1 MRHLNRFN
9 ENWTP
14 DESRLVKDFT
24 DDDKKFFDSVFAEFI
39 DMGATSELYESEI
52 THFEGGM
59 GGRSYKQKIK
69 RYRIFLNLANMAS
82 KKCSK
87 FNIVGPRI
95 TDLVKYTEELNE
107 LVLEVQSCFYK
118 IKEEENYQYIGSHTY
133 TNKESKVNLKYDGY
147 DEGDVPDR
155 FNIVL
160 SLYK

>member
-1 MRHLNRFN
+1 MKNLKKFN
-9 ENWTP
+9 ENWIP

-39 DMGATSELYESEI
+39 DMGATSELYESEL

-82 KKCSK
+82 KKYRPS
-87 FNIVGPRI
+87 RI
-95 TDLVKYTEELNE
+95 IDLVKYTEELNE

-118 IKEEENYQYIGSHTY
+118 IKEEEDYQYIGSDTH
-133 TNKESKVNLKYDGY
+133 TNKDSKVNLNYGGY
-147 DEGDVPDR
+147 DEGEAPDR

>member
-1 MRHLNRFN
+1 MKNLKKFN

-59 GGRSYKQKIK
+59 GGRGYKQKVK

-82 KKCSK
+82 KKYRPS
-87 FNIVGPRI
+87 RI
-95 TDLVKYTEELNE
+95 IDLVKYTEELNE

-118 IKEEENYQYIGSHTY
+118 IKEEEDYQYIGSNTH
-133 TNKESKVNLKYDGY
+133 TNKESKVRLNYDGY
-147 DEGDVPDR
+147 DEGEVPDR
-155 FNIVL
+155 FNLIL
-160 SLYK
+160 QLYK

>member
-1 MRHLNRFN
+1 MKNLKKFN

-82 KKCSK
+82 KKYS
-87 FNIVGPRI
+87 PSRI
-95 TDLVKYTEELNE
+95 IDLVKYTEELNE

-118 IKEEENYQYIGSHTY
+118 IKEEEDYQHIGSHTF
-133 TNKESKVNLKYDGY
+133 TNKDSKVNLNYGGY
-147 DEGDVPDR
+147 DEGEVPDR

-160 SLYK
+160 SLHK

>member
-82 KKCSK
+82 KKYRPS
-87 FNIVGPRI
+87 RI
-95 TDLVKYTEELNE
+95 IDLVKYTEELNE

-118 IKEEENYQYIGSHTY
+118 IKEEEDYQYIGSHTH
-133 TNKESKVNLKYDGY
+133 TNKESKVNLKYDEY
-147 DEGDVPDR
+147 DEGEVPDR

>member
-9 ENWTP
+9 ENWAP

-24 DDDKKFFDSVFAEFI
+24 DTDKKFFDSVFAEFI
-39 DMGATSELYESEI
+39 DMGATSELYESQI

-82 KKCSK
+82 KKYRPS
-87 FNIVGPRI
+87 RI
-95 TDLVKYTEELNE
+95 IDLVKYTEELNE
-107 LVLEVQSCFYK
+107 LVLEVQSCFNK
-118 IKEEENYQYIGSHTY
+118 IKEEEDYQYIGSHTH
-133 TNKESKVNLKYDGY
+133 TNKESKVRLNYDAY

>member
-9 ENWTP
+9 ENWVP

-24 DDDKKFFDSVFAEFI
+24 DTDKKFFDSVFAEFI
-39 DMGATSELYESEI
+39 DMGATSELYESQI

-82 KKCSK
+82 KKYRPS
-87 FNIVGPRI
+87 RI
-95 TDLVKYTEELNE
+95 IDLVKYTEELNE
-107 LVLEVQSCFYK
+107 LVLEVQSCFNK
-118 IKEEENYQYIGSHTY
+118 IKEEEDYQYIGSHTH
-133 TNKESKVNLKYDGY
+133 TNKESKVRLNYDAY

>member
-1 MRHLNRFN
+1 MKNLKKFN
-9 ENWTP
+9 ENWIP

-82 KKCSK
+82 KKYRPS
-87 FNIVGPRI
+87 RI
-95 TDLVKYTEELNE
+95 IDLVKYTEELNE

-118 IKEEENYQYIGSHTY
+118 IKEEEDYQHIGSDTH
-133 TNKESKVNLKYDGY
+133 TNKDSKVNLNYGGY
-147 DEGDVPDR
+147 DEGEAPDR

>member
-9 ENWTP
+9 ESWVP

-24 DDDKKFFDSVFAEFI
+24 DADKKFFDSVFAEFI
-39 DMGATSELYESEI
+39 DEGATSELYESEI

-82 KKCSK
+82 KKYRPS
-87 FNIVGPRI
+87 RI
-95 TDLVKYTEELNE
+95 IDLVKYTEELNE

-118 IKEEENYQYIGSHTY
+118 IKEEEDYQYIGSHTF
-133 TNKESKVNLKYDGY
+133 TNKDSKVNLNYGGY
-147 DEGDVPDR
+147 DEGEVPDR

-160 SLYK
+160 SLHK